1 MLANSVIAEGDRLA
15 KPSMLLDETPSSSG
29 VLAYWRGEG
38 RVGYVGRVED
48 QHRITFDCAWLA
60 QQGVRV
66 NGCIGVYDVKNGWQV
81 PLCVDRVQAS
91 LTEIEMKGGTPLYG
105 HEAVSFPPLEA
116 VCLYGGKPV
125 EEWLASGAWIAQT
138 TISPSTPSSARLIK
152 GLTRSDARSMSMAQR
167 QSSAGGTRFGRTMT
181 IICRVK
187 CVWYYGLFGKPS
199 RGSRCLSARP
209 TFPFEFALAEDDA
222 EGLGDPRP
230 DAIPSAATP
239 RLQSR
244 IPASLSSPPAQN
256 KRAACRPLRNRR

>member
-125 EEWLASGAWIAQT
+125 EEWLAS
-138 TISPSTPSSARLIK
+138 
-152 GLTRSDARSMSMAQR
+152 
-167 QSSAGGTRFGRTMT
+167 
-181 IICRVK
+181 
-187 CVWYYGLFGKPS
+187 
-199 RGSRCLSARP
+199 
-209 TFPFEFALAEDDA
+209 
-222 EGLGDPRP
+222 EGLDRTDYDFAVNTKLGAAYQRAYQERCPLYVNGPAAVLGGWHTIWPDDDYYLPREM
-230 DAIPSAATP
+230 
-239 RLQSR
+239 RLVLWTFWEAEPWIEVFERAPNLPVR
-244 IPASLSSPPAQN
+244 IRVS
-256 KRAACRPLRNRR
+256 